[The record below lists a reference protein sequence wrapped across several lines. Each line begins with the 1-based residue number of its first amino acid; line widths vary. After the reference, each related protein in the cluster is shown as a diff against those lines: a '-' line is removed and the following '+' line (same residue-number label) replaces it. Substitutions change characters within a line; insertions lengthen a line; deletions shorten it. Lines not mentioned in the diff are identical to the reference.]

1 MEVSG
6 NFLWISGLDIDFLAS
21 LYHNRVN
28 SDSFEPIVQHPTVQ
42 SKMQNFE
49 GFKE

>member
-28 SDSFEPIVQHPTVQ
+28 SDSFEPLVQHPRPNMAIAVQ
-42 SKMQNFE
+42 RIAS
-49 GFKE
+49 

>member
-28 SDSFEPIVQHPTVQ
+28 SDSFEPLVQHP
-42 SKMQNFE
+42 SEHGYRGPKNS
-49 GFKE
+49 